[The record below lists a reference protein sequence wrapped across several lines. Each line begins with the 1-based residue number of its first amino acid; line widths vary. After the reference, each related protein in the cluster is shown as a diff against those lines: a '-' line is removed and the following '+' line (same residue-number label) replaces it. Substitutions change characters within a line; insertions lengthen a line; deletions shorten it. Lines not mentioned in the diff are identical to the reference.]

1 MKGNAIGRQR
11 GFTLVEVLVAM
22 TLLGIMLALL
32 FGAISMSARNQ
43 RAAETKMAHSD
54 ELRLVG
60 NFVQQL
66 IAHSLPLVWI
76 DRDGRRLIFEGK
88 SDEIRFAALLPAHRG
103 GGGVQLVTLKHHR
116 AGKRRPL
123 ELHYRYADPEHPL
136 DGPAPEP
143 ERVILLEDVDGVSF
157 SYFGKHG
164 TDSEPAWRDAWQDKE
179 RLPGLVSLKLHA
191 SSSAQAWPELRI
203 PLRAGHAPG
212 RPELVL
218 RYRGDDRP

>member
-1 MKGNAIGRQR
+1 MNGDATGRQR
-11 GFTLVEVLVAM
+11 GFTLAEVLVAT

-43 RAAETKMAHSD
+43 RAADTKMAHSD

-66 IAHSLPLVWI
+66 VAHSLPLVWV
-76 DRDGRRLIFEGK
+76 DREGRRLVFEERVMG
-88 SDEIRFAALLPAHRG
+88 SDLPPCCRRIAAAGRAAGYPQA
-103 GGGVQLVTLKHHR
+103 HR

-143 ERVILLEDVDGVSF
+143 ERVILLEDVKGVRF

-164 TDSEPAWRDAWQDKE
+164 TDAEPACGDAWRDKE
-179 RLPGLVSLKLHA
+179 RLPGLVSLKIHA
-191 SSSAQAWPELRI
+191 SSSHQAWPELRI